1 MPKIS
6 DTGCPDLSLIISTPF
21 TLEMCV
27 ESQKLQKKSPKSFWE
42 VQGHSKLSMLTSPK
56 SSSLVLLMTSSM
68 SVVICN
74 SFHARE
80 ATTVK

>member
-27 ESQKLQKKSPKSFWE
+27 ESQKLQKNHQSFWE